1 MNIFE
6 YSHKGKDHPIK
17 IIDLC
22 LKINNYEPDP
32 EEWEFPE
39 RDIRKSY
46 EDEAVCGGNTGLYL
60 LKTEDE
66 RNEQIALHWSK
77 IYAYFRK
84 IDILENYHIGSDPI
98 QKELF

>member
-1 MNIFE
+1 MTLKEQVMNIFE

-22 LKINNYEPDP
+22 LKMNNYEPDP

-46 EDEAVCGGNTGLYL
+46 
-60 LKTEDE
+60 
-66 RNEQIALHWSK
+66 
-77 IYAYFRK
+77 
-84 IDILENYHIGSDPI
+84 
-98 QKELF
+98 